1 MNTNRNLL
9 ILCICL
15 AVLLV
20 PLAASAQESGG
31 TSGADFLT
39 AVPAAR
45 ASAGRAGR
53 GTVGH
58 PRATLAADGPF
69 VKCRW

>member
-20 PLAASAQESGG
+20 PLAASAQEGGG

-39 AVPAAR
+39 SPPAAR
-45 ASAGRAGR
+45 SSAMG
-53 GTVGH
+53 
-58 PRATLAADGPF
+58 
-69 VKCRW
+69 